1 MISAPVKMMAFIA
14 VAATVVSPSV
24 WAGDVKITIPAR
36 SSLSP
41 VQRLNREG
49 VEAVK
54 KHQYQKAEELFYK
67 AYLYDPTDPFTLNN
81 LGFISEQQGQLDRAH
96 KFYELATEQSC
107 TAEIALSSTK
117 TLEKKPMRAALEG
130 LEDNQMRVNRM
141 NVDAMRLLSQGRSYE
156 SVALLQK
163 TLALDPHNPFTL
175 NNLGVANES
184 IGNYQEALK
193 DYAMASASNS
203 KEPVMVTVDHT
214 WSGKPVSEMADAS
227 AKLLQRRLRD
237 RSSGETEAATLNM
250 RGVYAANQNDWD
262 TAKQDFLHAYSL
274 DPASAFSLNNR
285 GFVAEQEGDLE
296 SAQFF
301 YEKARRAGDASEKVG
316 FATER
321 SAEGRALFSVASD
334 SDHKVDGAL
343 GSYSREQHNQTGPV
357 ELTPR
362 GEGAAAPQQPTQPA
376 SPNVQAPPTEQS
388 PQ

>member
-1 MISAPVKMMAFIA
+1 MIGTPAKMMAFIV
-14 VAATVVSPSV
+14 VAASVASSPV
-24 WAGDVKITIPAR
+24 WAGDLRITIPAR

-54 KHQYQKAEELFYK
+54 KRQYQKAEELFYK

-81 LGFISEQQGQLDRAH
+81 LGFVSEQQGQLDRAH

-117 TLEKKPMRAALEG
+117 SLEKRPMKAALEG

-163 TLALDPHNPFTL
+163 ALSLDAHNPFTL

-184 IGNYQEALK
+184 IGDYQEALK

-203 KEPVMVTVDHT
+203 KEPVMVTLDRA
-214 WSGKPVSEMADAS
+214 WSGKPVSEMAAAS
-227 AKLLQRRLRD
+227 EKRLQKRLAD
-237 RSSGETEAATLNM
+237 RTSNETQAAMLNM
-250 RGVYAANQNDWD
+250 RGVYAANQNDLD
-262 TAKQDFLHAYSL
+262 TAKRDFLHAYSL
-274 DPASAFSLNNR
+274 DPSSAFSLNNR
-285 GFVAEQEGDLE
+285 GFVAEQDGDLE

-301 YEKARRAGDASEKVG
+301 YEKARRANNADDKVG

-321 SAEGRALFSVASD
+321 SAEGRALFSVAGD
-334 SDHKVDGAL
+334 SDQKVDGAL
-343 GSYSREQHNQTGPV
+343 TVYSRERHSANEPV

-362 GEGAAAPQQPTQPA
+362 GEGANSPEPPAQPESPSVQPPSTRPPQ
-376 SPNVQAPPTEQS
+376 
-388 PQ
+388 